1 MMRRASSTSSSC
13 TDSRTSPRLSIVSG
27 KMLRIAPDAT
37 THGTPCASSRPRTT
51 LASTSECVRKM
62 TTRAEEDTEVNSP
75 PRRKGGHG
83 GISYLY
89 SPFLRS
95 SVVESLHSFC
105 AHRVHHEQDHR
116 HVVVLGGAGGKR
128 FHVAKD
134 TLAEL
139 LGRQVGVFLEQSRE
153 TRFAEAVVV
162 GIHRFADPVGE
173 QDVQISDMQRNRLL
187 HQQPIEHFAV
197 VELQAE

>member
-95 SVVESLHSFC
+95 SVVERLHSSC
-105 AHRVHHEQDHR
+105 ANRVHLEQDHR
-116 HVVVLGGAGGKR
+116 HIVVLRAAAGNCL
-128 FHVAKD
+128 HLAKD
-134 TLAEL
+134 ALAQL
-139 LGRQVGVFLEQSRE
+139 LDGQVGVLLEQQGE
-153 TRFAEAVVV
+153 TRFAEAVIVRV
-162 GIHRFADPVGE
+162 HGFADAVGK
-173 QDVQISDMQRNRLL
+173 QDVQVSG
-187 HQQPIEHFAV
+187 
-197 VELQAE
+197 